1 MLVITSPLG
10 SAGLAAIV
18 YLGVIF
24 SRLSQRLNA
33 VAKKADYHRW
43 FWVANGLIA
52 IAATSQIVRSTA
64 ALAPKC
70 ALPALLDPWFA
81 LITFHIPLAIGATIE
96 LLLVQYY
103 WGWILKE
110 NPS

>member
-18 YLGVIF
+18 YLGAI
-24 SRLSQRLNA
+24 LSTLSKRLNA

-43 FWVANGLIA
+43 FYVANTLIA
-52 IAATSQIVRSTA
+52 IATTSQIIRSTA
-64 ALAPKC
+64 TLAPNC
-70 ALPALLDPWFA
+70 ALPALLEPWFA
-81 LITFHIPLAIGATIE
+81 LATFHIPLAVGVTAD
-96 LLLVQYY
+96 LVLVRYY
-103 WGWILKE
+103 WAWILKE